1 MTQVWVPCVLVS
13 FVEAFLHT
21 QHALYE
27 RVEVEIETEHM
38 NFEKFVTAA
47 LVINCF
53 WKQKVY
59 LKGFLMDF
67 FDELISFMNR
77 KIGLNECH
85 LAL

>member
-1 MTQVWVPCVLVS
+1 M
-13 FVEAFLHT
+13 E
-21 QHALYE
+21 
-27 RVEVEIETEHM
+27 VEVEIKTEHM
-38 NFEKFVTAA
+38 NFEKFVTAK

-53 WKQKVY
+53 WRQKVY
-59 LKGFLMDF
+59 IKEFLMDL

>member
-1 MTQVWVPCVLVS
+1 MGSLYLS

-21 QHALYE
+21 QYAINE
-27 RVEVEIETEHM
+27 EVEVEIKTEHM
-38 NFEKFVTAA
+38 NFEKFVTAK

-53 WKQKVY
+53 WRQKVY
-59 LKGFLMDF
+59 IKEFLMDL